1 MRSILDTKLT
11 NSISPLH
18 YSYLV
23 GCSQKYCCSF
33 SHTIVEWT
41 LTVGNGDMVR
51 AGAWLLS
58 VWLRHWLESQ
68 WTPPPPLPLYGK
80 SPNFH
85 RGKIIFFKT
94 VVRLLGQLAFQ
105 LKSFSRTTFPEQFL
119 IYWPVVLT
127 AEQIW
132 WQCFT
137 PVLVIYVLQFLR
149 TIIEKVLVVLGFPG
163 SSDSKKSACSAG
175 DLGSIPGL
183 GRCPG
188 EENGNP
194 LQYSCLENPKDRGAR
209 WATVHGVAKIERL
222 TLFFPF
228 VPLSLFPFVTLAV
241 CQFYQSCQ
249 RINCLFHWFS
259 LFLFCNFI
267 DSVFHYFLPC
277 ASFGFILLFILLF
290 FALILL
296 FILLF
301 LVSWGSNWVIW
312 DTSFL
317 CVHLLL

>member
-105 LKSFSRTTFPEQFL
+105 LKSLFFSRTT
-119 IYWPVVLT
+119 
-127 AEQIW
+127 
-132 WQCFT
+132 
-137 PVLVIYVLQFLR
+137 
-149 TIIEKVLVVLGFPG
+149 
-163 SSDSKKSACSAG
+163 S
-175 DLGSIPGL
+175 
-183 GRCPG
+183 
-188 EENGNP
+188 
-194 LQYSCLENPKDRGAR
+194 
-209 WATVHGVAKIERL
+209 
-222 TLFFPF
+222 
-228 VPLSLFPFVTLAV
+228 
-241 CQFYQSCQ
+241 
-249 RINCLFHWFS
+249 
-259 LFLFCNFI
+259 
-267 DSVFHYFLPC
+267 
-277 ASFGFILLFILLF
+277 
-290 FALILL
+290 
-296 FILLF
+296 
-301 LVSWGSNWVIW
+301 
-312 DTSFL
+312 
-317 CVHLLL
+317 HLLTCCADSRANLVTAFHSNISNLCITVSKNYY